1 MERDFVKMTVIRILA
16 VIVLSQF
23 VLTAS
28 SCKQEKRVKMAV
40 GEDHTFIHD
49 GMERIYK
56 MYRPEKLAD
65 NAPLV
70 FVLHGMTSN
79 STWSYMAGFN
89 ELAEE
94 HGFFAVYPQSHLK
107 LIRLDDTKK
116 SGGKKGGMSWLGK
129 KANSCKEGESFS
141 ANGLEI
147 VCRDGALTT
156 SMARWNAENADSLFD
171 GQSDVEFLSAL
182 ARSLQE
188 EFHLNPEKTFVAGF
202 SNGGYMS
209 YTLMCQAGDVFKAA
223 GVVSGLIDVEVLRNC
238 TLNEPKPIIHI
249 HGADDGMVPIA
260 GNDDK
265 NTGEALPGAQ
275 EIVEYFADLNDSV
288 TTESIQVTDNA
299 NLTIYKPESGNA
311 QVHYYRIENHDHV
324 WPGGDT
330 GVKKMKD
337 ESGLDASKLIWAFFS
352 GLDETPANEKRE
364 TP

>member
-1 MERDFVKMTVIRILA
+1 MECNSIKMTVIRILA
-16 VIVLSQF
+16 TILLAQF
-23 VLTAS
+23 ALTVS
-28 SCKQEKRVKMAV
+28 SCRQTESIKITV

-49 GMERIYK
+49 GMERTYK
-56 MYRPEKLAD
+56 MYRPETLTD

-70 FVLHGMTSN
+70 FVLHGMTSS

-89 ELAEE
+89 ELAEA

-107 LIRLDDTKK
+107 LIRFDGADGK
-116 SGGKKGGMSWLGK
+116 SGGKKSSMSWLGK
-129 KANSCKEGESFS
+129 KADSCKEGESFN

-156 SMARWNAENADSLFD
+156 RMARWNAENADSLFD
-171 GQSDVEFLSAL
+171 GQSDVAFLSAL

-188 EFHLNPEKTFVAGF
+188 EFHLSPEKTFVAGF

-223 GVVSGLIDVEVLRNC
+223 GVVSGLIDADVLKNC
-238 TLNEPKPIIHI
+238 KPSVPKPIIHI
-249 HGADDGMVPIA
+249 HGADDSMVPIA
-260 GNDDK
+260 GNGDK
-265 NTGEALPGAQ
+265 NTGETLPGAQ

-299 NLTIYKPESGNA
+299 NLTIYKPERGDA
-311 QVHYYRIENHDHV
+311 EVHYYRIEDHDHV

-330 GVKKMKD
+330 GAKKIKD
-337 ESGLDASKLIWAFFS
+337 ESGLDATKLIWEFFS
-352 GLDETPANEKRE
+352 GLD
-364 TP
+364 